1 MLNQKCAA
9 PRSGYA
15 AMVSIVLASVFL
27 HASSAAFASDA
38 EPLDQLT
45 IIAPSA
51 AGGGYDL
58 TAQAMKRV
66 LESEKIAH
74 TVKITRSPG
83 AGGLLGLAELIAA
96 HSGDSRYL
104 LIGGMVMMGATASN
118 RAAISP
124 LDATPIA
131 RLTGEYDVVAV
142 PQAPVLDRKSVV

>member
-1 MLNQKCAA
+1 MKVAARERLRPHQGKVAMLNQKCAA

-15 AMVSIVLASVFL
+15 AMVSIVLASIFL

-58 TAQAMKRV
+58 TAQAMRRV

-74 TVKITRSPG
+74 TVKITRSQIG
-83 AGGLLGLAELIAA
+83 RA
-96 HSGDSRYL
+96 H
-104 LIGGMVMMGATASN
+104 V
-118 RAAISP
+118 
-124 LDATPIA
+124 
-131 RLTGEYDVVAV
+131 
-142 PQAPVLDRKSVV
+142 